1 MHWRREGGQQDG
13 VRDDSLDHRDGVD
26 IEINFQQWVT
36 DRGVVL
42 AKDHFIQEGCDNG
55 ECELVEDEAEDD
67 LMQMSQY

>member
-1 MHWRREGGQQDG
+1 M
-13 VRDDSLDHRDGVD
+13 D

-36 DRGVVL
+36 DCGVVL
-42 AKDHFIQEGCDNG
+42 AKDHFIQERCDNG